1 MAEVVVYSKVP
12 CPYCVQVERLLQA
25 RDIPYEKID
34 LTGDVAA
41 ISELSAR
48 TGMFTLP
55 QVFVDGDL
63 VGGYT
68 ETAAEDKSGKLA
80 ERLKASA

>member
-25 RDIPYEKID
+25 REIPYEKID
-34 LTGDVAA
+34 LTGDTAGL
-41 ISELSAR
+41 SDLSAR

-55 QVFVDGDL
+55 QVFINGEL

-68 ETAAEDKSGKLA
+68 ETAAADKSGKLKELLA
-80 ERLKASA
+80 AG

>member
-1 MAEVVVYSKVP
+1 M
-12 CPYCVQVERLLQA
+12 QVERLLQA

-34 LTGDVAA
+34 LTGDTVG
-41 ISELSAR
+41 ISELSAK

-55 QVFVDGDL
+55 QVFVDGKL

-68 ETAAEDKSGKLA
+68 ETAAADKSGELAKLVA
-80 ERLKASA
+80 

>member
-34 LTGDVAA
+34 LTGDAA
-41 ISELSAR
+41 GIADLSAR

-55 QVFVDGDL
+55 QVFINGEL

-68 ETAAEDKSGKLA
+68 ETAAADKSGKLA
-80 ERLKASA
+80 ELLAA

>member
-25 RDIPYEKID
+25 REIPYEKID
-34 LTGDVAA
+34 LTGDAA
-41 ISELSAR
+41 GISDLSAR

-55 QVFVDGDL
+55 QVFVNGKL

-68 ETAAEDKSGKLA
+68 ETAAADKSGELAKLVA
-80 ERLKASA
+80 A

>member
-34 LTGDVAA
+34 LTGDSAGIA
-41 ISELSAR
+41 DLSAK

-55 QVFVDGDL
+55 QVFVDGKL

-68 ETAAEDKSGKLA
+68 ETAAADKSGELAKLLA
-80 ERLKASA
+80 A

>member
-25 RDIPYEKID
+25 REIPYEKID
-34 LTGDVAA
+34 LTGDTAGIA
-41 ISELSAR
+41 DLSAR

-55 QVFVDGDL
+55 QVFINGEL

-68 ETAAEDKSGKLA
+68 ETAAADKSGKLQELLA
-80 ERLKASA
+80 G

>member
-25 RDIPYEKID
+25 REIPYEKID
-34 LTGDVAA
+34 LTGDAA
-41 ISELSAR
+41 GISDLSAR

-55 QVFVDGDL
+55 QVFIDGKL

-68 ETAAEDKSGKLA
+68 ETAAADKSGELAKLLA
-80 ERLKASA
+80 A

>member
-12 CPYCVQVERLLQA
+12 CPYCVQVERLLDA
-25 RDIPYEKID
+25 RNIPFEKID
-34 LTGDVAA
+34 LTGDAA
-41 ISELSAR
+41 GIADLSAR

-55 QVFVDGDL
+55 QVFIDGEL

-68 ETAAEDKSGKLA
+68 ETAAADKSGKLKELVGA
-80 ERLKASA
+80 

>member
-25 RDIPYEKID
+25 REIPYEKID
-34 LTGDVAA
+34 LTGDAA
-41 ISELSAR
+41 GISDLSAK

-55 QVFVDGDL
+55 QVFVNGKL

-68 ETAAEDKSGKLA
+68 ETAAADKSGELAKLVA
-80 ERLKASA
+80 A

>member
-34 LTGDVAA
+34 LTGDTAA
-41 ISELSAR
+41 IADLSAR

-55 QVFVDGDL
+55 QVFVNGEL

-68 ETAAEDKSGKLA
+68 ETAAADKSGELAKLIA
-80 ERLKASA
+80 A

>member
-25 RDIPYEKID
+25 REIPYEKID

-41 ISELSAR
+41 ISELSAK

-55 QVFVDGDL
+55 QVFVDGML

-68 ETAAEDKSGKLA
+68 ETAAADKSGELAKLVA
-80 ERLKASA
+80 A

>member
-25 RDIPYEKID
+25 RGIEYEKID
-34 LTGDVAA
+34 LTGDTAA
-41 ISELSAR
+41 IADLSSR

-55 QVFVDGDL
+55 QVFVDGTL
-63 VGGYT
+63 IGGYT
-68 ETAAEDKSGKLA
+68 ETAAADRSGKLA
-80 ERLKASA
+80 ELTAS

>member
-25 RDIPYEKID
+25 REIPYEKID
-34 LTGDVAA
+34 LTGDHAA
-41 ISELSAR
+41 ISDLSAR

-55 QVFVDGDL
+55 QVFINGQL

-68 ETAAEDKSGKLA
+68 ETAAADKSGKLA
-80 ERLKASA
+80 ELIAS

>member
-25 RDIPYEKID
+25 RDIAYEKVD
-34 LTGDVAA
+34 LTGDTVG
-41 ISELSAR
+41 ISELSAK

-55 QVFVDGDL
+55 QVFVNGEL

-68 ETAAEDKSGKLA
+68 ETAAADKSGELAKLVA
-80 ERLKASA
+80 A